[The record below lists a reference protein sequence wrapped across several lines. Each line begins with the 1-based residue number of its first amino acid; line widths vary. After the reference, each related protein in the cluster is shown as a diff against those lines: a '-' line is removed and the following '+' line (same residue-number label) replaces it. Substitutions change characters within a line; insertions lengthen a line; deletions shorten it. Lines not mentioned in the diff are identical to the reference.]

1 MRIIDTGNKILT
13 GDNHPQLKI
22 GDKLYI
28 VDDRKSTWD
37 KIQAIQADDSIEGK
51 EQDEEILILALGE
64 KAVDELVTP
73 EISFQ
78 GFNALVFYVMAAI
91 TGEDYDELVQAA
103 KNAKN

>member
-1 MRIIDTGNKILT
+1 MRIIDTGDKILT

-37 KIQAIQADDSIEGK
+37 KIQALQSDDTVENK
-51 EQDEEILILALGE
+51 DEAILILALGE
-64 KAVDELVTP
+64 EAVK
-73 EISFQ
+73 EICNESITFS
-78 GFNALVFYVMAAI
+78 GHTALTFFVMSAI
-91 TGEDYDELVQAA
+91 TGEDYEELRRAA